1 MTLSRSKLM
10 SMTAQQSLIGF
21 LGLAFS
27 VVIFRQSGLSDE
39 LIVQKLQ
46 WVLVAYAIGT
56 LLQAVY
62 WKKIAIGTGLMLPP
76 ISGAIYVQPS
86 ILAIAIAIG
95 GIPLLIGMT
104 IFAGFCEFVLSFILR
119 RTRIIFPPEICGL
132 VLLLV
137 GLELGVTS
145 IHAGAVEPYMSNG
158 AILVATLIPIL
169 VLSVWGKGYIRHICS
184 MIGVLFGFIMALYL
198 EGGADFK
205 ALQVPFLTLPSL
217 EVIKE
222 QKIAFDWSLSLP
234 FFLVGFAATIRSLG
248 LTMSVQQANDPHWR
262 KPDYD
267 SLQRS
272 IRTDGLAAMIA
283 GMLGVN
289 GINVSPTSTT
299 MAIAFRCTD
308 VVLSYAMSIVFL
320 LLSCCT
326 GLLIYIATSP
336 LPIVA
341 GLLLYYAAFIFTGGI
356 RTIGAQSFGIR
367 QVFII
372 GISFF
377 VAVSTYILPQAYQA
391 LPSPLDVFGRSS
403 LALGLI
409 FAVALNMIFSI
420 GSRRNARFILRMDS
434 LPDRQIHEN
443 INTYGN
449 SWGLKQD
456 LVEDTIL
463 IAKEIAHDIH
473 HANLAESD
481 IIVETKD
488 NTIAFCVSLSYTGAP
503 YKMMPLQ
510 TVNMEKILDEEMF
523 IEGLKIYLRGM
534 MPDKVST
541 SLTNND
547 QCCVIVSFN
556 H

>member
-1 MTLSRSKLM
+1 MAHSRSKLI

-27 VVIFRQSGLSDE
+27 VVIFRQSGFTDDV
-39 LIVQKLQ
+39 IVSKLQ
-46 WVLVAYAIGT
+46 WVLIAYAIGT

-62 WKKIAIGTGLMLPP
+62 WQKIGIGTGLMLPP

-86 ILAIAIAIG
+86 ILAIAIG
-95 GIPLLIGMT
+95 GLPLLIGMT
-104 IFAGFCEFVLSFILR
+104 IFAGMCEFILSFVLR

-137 GLELGVTS
+137 GLELGVAS
-145 IHAGAVEPYMSNG
+145 IQAGAKAPYMING
-158 AILVATLIPIL
+158 AILMATLLPIL
-169 VLSVWGKGYIRHICS
+169 VLSVWGKGYIRHVCS
-184 MIGVLFGFIMALYL
+184 MVGVFSGFVVTLYFQGIGNVNELNVALF
-198 EGGADFK
+198 
-205 ALQVPFLTLPSL
+205 TLPPLSA
-217 EVIKE
+217 ITE
-222 QKIAFDWSLSLP
+222 QNISFNWSLSLP

-262 KPDYD
+262 KPDYPV
-267 SLQRS
+267 LQRS

-283 GMLGVN
+283 GALGVN

-308 VVLSYAMSIVFL
+308 VMLSYAMSLIFI

-326 GLLIYIATSP
+326 GLLIYIANSP

-367 QVFII
+367 QVFTI
-372 GISFF
+372 GISFC
-377 VAVSTYILPQAYQA
+377 VAMSTHIIPEAYQA
-391 LPSPLDVFGRSS
+391 LPAPLNVFGRSS

-409 FAVALNMIFSI
+409 FAVVLNMLFSI
-420 GSRRNARFILRMDS
+420 GSRRNARFILRMES
-434 LPDRQIHEN
+434 VPDKLIREN
-443 INTYGN
+443 INTYGD

-456 LVEDTIL
+456 LVEDTIM

-473 HANLAESD
+473 HAHLAESD
-481 IIVETKD
+481 IVVEARD
-488 NTIAFCVSLSYTGAP
+488 STIEFSVSLTYTGAP

-510 TVNMEKILDEEMF
+510 RVNMEKILDEEMF

-541 SLTNND
+541 SLNQND
-547 QCCVIVSFN
+547 HCCVMISFN

>member
-1 MTLSRSKLM
+1 MTLSRSKLL

-27 VVIFRQSGLSDE
+27 VVIFRESGLSDE

-46 WVLVAYAIGT
+46 WVLIAYAIGT

-62 WKKIAIGTGLMLPP
+62 WKKIGIGTGLMLPP

-86 ILAIAIAIG
+86 ILAIAIG
-95 GIPLLIGMT
+95 GLPLLIGMT
-104 IFAGFCEFVLSFILR
+104 IFAGLCEFILSFILR

-137 GLELGVTS
+137 GLELGITS
-145 IHAGAVEPYMSNG
+145 IQAGAKAPYIING
-158 AILVATLIPIL
+158 AILLATLLPIV
-169 VLSVWGKGYIRHICS
+169 VLSVWGKGYIRHVCS
-184 MIGVLFGFIMALYL
+184 MIGVFTGFIATLYFQGVGNVNEFNL
-198 EGGADFK
+198 AFFTFPPLS
-205 ALQVPFLTLPSL
+205 AIT
-217 EVIKE
+217 E
-222 QKIAFDWSLSLP
+222 QSISFNWSLSLP

-248 LTMSVQQANDPHWR
+248 LTMSVQQANDPQWR
-262 KPDYD
+262 KPNYV
-267 SLQRS
+267 SLQRA

-326 GLLIYIATSP
+326 GLLVYIANSP

-341 GLLLYYAAFIFTGGI
+341 ALLLYYAAFIFTGGI

-367 QVFII
+367 QAFTI
-372 GISFF
+372 GISFC
-377 VAVSTYILPQAYQA
+377 VAISIYIIPQAYQV
-391 LPSPLDVFGRSS
+391 LPAPLNVFGRSS

-409 FAVALNMIFSI
+409 SAVVLNMFFSI
-420 GSRRNARFILRMDS
+420 GSRRNARFILRMENY
-434 LPDRQIHEN
+434 PDRKIREN
-443 INTYGN
+443 IHTYGN

-481 IIVETKD
+481 IIVEAKD
-488 NTIAFCVSLSYTGAP
+488 NSIEFCVSLSYTGAP

-534 MPDKVST
+534 MPDRVST
-541 SLTNND
+541 SLTHND
-547 QCCVIVSFN
+547 QCCVMVSF
-556 H
+556 HH